1 MSEQTGGASRLCN
14 RLLIGVTGSVAAS
27 SIPDFVVLLR
37 RRSLVGRVDVMMTLA
52 ACRFIPPYRMR
63 LSTGT
68 WVFTDGFQTTDEVRV
83 AHVQLTREA
92 DLFVIMPATAN
103 VIGKLAGGIC
113 DDLITTAAMASTCP
127 LVVVPSMSSAMW
139 EKPIVQRNIAV
150 LRAAGIFIVQPAIG
164 YEITDLQPS
173 SGAMPSFEAL
183 IRELLAVTGHNRAS
197 PSSPTETSQPLVGAQ
212 EHAIHRR
219 VGSE

>member
-1 MSEQTGGASRLCN
+1 MSEQTGGAAPLCN
-14 RLLIGVTGSVAAS
+14 RLLIGVSGSVAAS

-37 RRSLVGRVDVMMTLA
+37 RRSLVGRVDVMMTRA
-52 ACRFIPPYRMR
+52 ACRFITPYRMR

-68 WVFTDGFQTTDEVRV
+68 WVFTDGFQMTDEVRV

-103 VIGKLAGGIC
+103 MIGKLAGGIC
-113 DDLITTAAMASTCP
+113 DELITTAAMAATCP

-173 SGAMPSFEAL
+173 SGAMPPFEAL
-183 IRELLAVTGHNRAS
+183 IRELLAVTGHNRAN
-197 PSSPTETSQPLVGAQ
+197 PSSSAETSQSLIGAQ
-212 EHAIHRR
+212 QHAIHRP